1 MKLQSRSKK
10 FVVRAT
16 FVCGLSLALSACMT
30 GNGEFS
36 EDTEAT
42 DVGLMA
48 GVMSAVGLE
57 SQRNPDI
64 EYKERAPLVMPTQ
77 GGNLPK
83 PDTRSLS
90 EVASNWPVDRSN
102 EELEEIRAFYK
113 VEPGEPLSIEQMRGH
128 PSVKKASARPRDFEA
143 EKRQQQLLDGD
154 KLSPSE
160 LSALGKKYQEA
171 KKLLG
176 GGKDTDSPVCAPG
189 DPNCTPTRKYLTE
202 PPVDYSTP
210 VAGVA
215 FATPEVDEDEIV
227 RKKREAAAIEDGAR
241 IDMSKF

>member
-1 MKLQSRSKK
+1 
-10 FVVRAT
+10 
-16 FVCGLSLALSACMT
+16 MT

-160 LSALGKKYQEA
+160 LSALGKK
-171 KKLLG
+171 
-176 GGKDTDSPVCAPG
+176 
-189 DPNCTPTRKYLTE
+189 NIRKRRNFL
-202 PPVDYSTP
+202 
-210 VAGVA
+210 
-215 FATPEVDEDEIV
+215 
-227 RKKREAAAIEDGAR
+227 AAAKIRTLRFALQEILTVR
-241 IDMSKF
+241 QHVSI